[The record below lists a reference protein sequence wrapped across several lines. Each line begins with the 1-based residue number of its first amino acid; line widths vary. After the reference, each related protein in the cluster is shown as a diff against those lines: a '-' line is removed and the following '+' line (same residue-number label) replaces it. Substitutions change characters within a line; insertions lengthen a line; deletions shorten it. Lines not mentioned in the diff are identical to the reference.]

1 MQRTPACPLITEE
14 QTATLFHCR
23 CLDDG
28 GSLGTTTK
36 GSLSCCIPISSQRDG
51 AATPRAGAAVTART
65 NCRRHFYCRRRDH
78 GRDERTT
85 DDVVALA
92 PLSN

>member
-14 QTATLFHCR
+14 QLLLFHCR

-28 GSLGTTTK
+28 GSLGTATK

-51 AATPRAGAAVTART
+51 ATTPRAGAAVTARVAAVT
-65 NCRRHFYCRRRDH
+65 SIASAAITV
-78 GRDERTT
+78 RDERTH
-85 DDVVALA
+85 
-92 PLSN
+92 